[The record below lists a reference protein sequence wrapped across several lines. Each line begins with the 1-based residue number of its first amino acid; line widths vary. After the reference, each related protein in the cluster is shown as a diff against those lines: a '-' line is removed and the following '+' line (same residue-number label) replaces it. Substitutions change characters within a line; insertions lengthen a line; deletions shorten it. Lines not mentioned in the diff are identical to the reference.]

1 MNFHYKNY
9 LSLLFIVLFSS
20 LYGQK
25 KKITEIYDLKTSFAE
40 TKAMYKADFFITKS
54 LVFEDGSSISIG
66 DTLRLGPSSS
76 KISNTYE
83 TVATGRTTITY
94 PISEYSRVNT
104 SMREFNWVLET
115 IKGSRF
121 LGDLNIEMWI
131 RNPEATGLAQKYL
144 TINVNSFS
152 SGEVV
157 NPNRLMTRKEAID
170 KLKESKELLDLGI
183 ISQQDFDV
191 IKKNLTPII
200 MGQ

>member
-1 MNFHYKNY
+1 
-9 LSLLFIVLFSS
+9 
-20 LYGQK
+20 
-25 KKITEIYDLKTSFAE
+25 
-40 TKAMYKADFFITKS
+40 
-54 LVFEDGSSISIG
+54 
-66 DTLRLGPSSS
+66 
-76 KISNTYE
+76 
-83 TVATGRTTITY
+83 
-94 PISEYSRVNT
+94 
-104 SMREFNWVLET
+104 MREFNWILET
-115 IKGSRF
+115 IKGSWF

-183 ISQQDFDV
+183 ISQQDYDI

>member
-1 MNFHYKNY
+1 MNFYYKNY

-25 KKITEIYDLKTSFAE
+25 KKVTEIYNLKTSFAE

-94 PISEYSRVNT
+94 PISKYSRVNT
-104 SMREFNWVLET
+104 SMREFNWILET

-131 RNPEATGLAQKYL
+131 RNHEATGLAQKYL

-170 KLKESKELLDLGI
+170 KLKESKDLLDLGI
-183 ISQQDFDV
+183 ISQQEYDV